1 MNKKKRNLILMLAA
15 TLILGGLLWL
25 VVRSES
31 TDVDHTHSDE
41 DTTENTSTSTS
52 GILIDESQE
61 DLQSIVFSNDK
72 AKYNVSM
79 DTDEEQVT
87 FKELEAFPV
96 NRTFMEYVWYGVA
109 QMTYSDIVTTTDA
122 EGYNAE
128 DYGLDK
134 PSLTVNATFSGGK
147 KYEFIAGGNVPG
159 SDSDVYYVLLSG
171 DNNVYACAIDIPFFM
186 GDNYYL
192 SDDIFYPYDKDI
204 ENNSDIE
211 IGDITLSG
219 DNFKEDFVMAV
230 NKESNL
236 SNPFC
241 GYAYVVKSPISWPVK
256 ESSSSML
263 VFDLTYLTADDVIV
277 LNPSKSQLEQY
288 GLDSPSLTIDFERN
302 GKACTLYCGN
312 KTTSE
317 MYVMLKGQPIIYK
330 LDVES
335 LSILQNLTPET
346 LYGANAMSIAV
357 ETISGITVKASDF
370 TKNIKVSRSKNDST
384 EYSDD
389 DDVIYTYS
397 VEADGEEKKYSTYTN
412 FVKQLNNS
420 AIQQWNI
427 KKPSGNAEVTIT
439 VNYFDSYGR
448 ESDVIKF
455 YKYSSREYAVV
466 WGDYPVNTVSATWLN
481 QMLENSKQ
489 L

>member
-1 MNKKKRNLILMLAA
+1 MSKKKRNLILMLAA
-15 TLILGGLLWL
+15 TLVLGGILWL
-25 VVRSES
+25 VVWSES
-31 TDVDHTHSDE
+31 TDSDHTHSDE
-41 DTTENTSTSTS
+41 DSDDSTSTSNS

-72 AKYNVSM
+72 AKYNVSL
-79 DTDEEQVT
+79 DADEGQVS
-87 FKELEAFPV
+87 FSELEDFPV
-96 NRTFMEYVWYGVA
+96 NRTFMEYVWYGIA
-109 QMTYSDIVTTTDA
+109 QMEYSDIITTTDA
-122 EGYNAE
+122 EDYNAE
-128 DYGLDK
+128 NYGLNN
-134 PSLTVNATFSGGK
+134 PSLTVIATFSDGK
-147 KYEFIAGGNVPG
+147 EYEFVAGSNVPG

-171 DNNVYACAIDIPFFM
+171 DKNVYACAIDIPFFM

-219 DNFKEDFVMAV
+219 DNFKEGFVMEV

-241 GYAYVVKSPISWPVK
+241 GYNYVVTSPISWPVK
-256 ESSSSML
+256 VSSSSML
-263 VFDLTYLTADDVIV
+263 VFDLTYLTADDVVV
-277 LNPSKSQLEQY
+277 LNPSNSQLEEY
-288 GLDSPSLTIDFERN
+288 GLNSPSLTIDFKRN
-302 GKACTLYCGN
+302 GRDCTLYCGN
-312 KTTSE
+312 KTNSE
-317 MYVMLKGQPIIYK
+317 LYVMLKGQPIIYK

-346 LYGANAMSIAV
+346 LYGANAMSISVAA
-357 ETISGITVKASDF
+357 ISGITVKTSDF
-370 TKNIKVSRSKNDST
+370 TKNIKVSRSKNDSAA
-384 EYSDD
+384 SSD

-412 FVKQLNNS
+412 FVKQINNS
-420 AIQQWNI
+420 TIQQWNV
-427 KKPSGNAEVTIT
+427 KKPNGTAEVEIT
-439 VNYFDSYGR
+439 VSYFDSYGR

-455 YKYSSREYAVV
+455 YKYSNREYAVV
-466 WGDYPVNTVSATWLN
+466 WGDYPVNTVSVTWLN
-481 QMLENSKQ
+481 QMLENAKQ